1 MAILNTR
8 LTDTS
13 PTTVF
18 QSSGQQVISVM
29 YFCNT
34 SNNTVSL
41 NVFAVN
47 NDDST
52 GASEDNII
60 YQNLELTGY
69 ETYVVST
76 EKLVL
81 DNLDEI
87 EIEANVA
94 NVVTITVSYVS
105 V

>member
-18 QSSGQQVISVM
+18 QSTGQQVISVI

-34 SNNTVSL
+34 SSSSVSL
-41 NVFAVN
+41 NVYAIN

-52 GASEDNII
+52 GSSEDNII
-60 YQNLELTGY
+60 YNGLELTAND
-69 ETYVVST
+69 TYVVST

-81 DNLDEI
+81 DDLDEI
-87 EIEANVA
+87 EVEANVA
-94 NVVTITVSYVS
+94 NVVTVTVSYVS